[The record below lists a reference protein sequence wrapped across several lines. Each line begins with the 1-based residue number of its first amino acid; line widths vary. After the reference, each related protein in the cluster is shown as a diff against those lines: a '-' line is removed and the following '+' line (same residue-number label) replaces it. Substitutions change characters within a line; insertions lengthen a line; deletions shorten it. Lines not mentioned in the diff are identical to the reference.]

1 MLSTMMDIP
10 LSLTRILEYGASVHG
25 STTVTTWHGE
35 GTGSEFDPAEEV
47 TFRDIAARAAAFA
60 HAIHDDLGIT
70 GDERVGSFMWNC
82 AEHLEVMFGT
92 ACKGAIFA
100 PLNKQLMNDQIR
112 HIINHAE
119 ISAIVCDP
127 RLAQQ
132 LGKVLV
138 GTDSVKSVII
148 TGAQPAQQFAHLF
161 PRGIEVYSYEA
172 LIDGRSTVYD
182 WPELDERTAAALC
195 YSTGTTGAPKGVLY
209 SHRSLYL
216 EAMQLRSSDSLCITH
231 GETFLCCI
239 PICHV
244 LSWGVPFTC
253 FMTGT
258 PLVLP
263 DADVS
268 APTLAKAIAATS
280 PRVAHGVP
288 TIWIQLFV
296 HYMHHPPER
305 MTLTEIYAGGSP
317 VPPTLIKMWEER
329 YGVDVVHVWGMVE
342 TSTVGSV
349 ARPPQGASGDTRWA
363 YRISQGRIPASLE
376 YRVVNDGQVVAR
388 TDRNAGELQVRGN
401 LVTGSYYHSPTAEP
415 GEIASEFR
423 GKQVEAAEGK
433 FTADGWLRTG
443 DVGSVTKDGF
453 LTVEDRARDVI
464 RSGGEWIYSVQLE
477 NLIMS
482 DPLVVEAAVIGYP
495 DKQWVERPLAVTVL
509 AEGASPTI
517 ETAERLRASMRKE
530 LPSWMLPEYWTFVKS
545 IDKTSVGKFDKKDLR
560 THLAEGEYNIIRLKG
575 PGESQRL
582 AATEA
587 TELSREN

>member
-1 MLSTMMDIP
+1 MMDIP

-25 STTVTTWHGE
+25 DTTVTTWHGE

-60 HAIHDDLGIT
+60 HAIHDELGIT
-70 GDERVGSFMWNC
+70 SDERVGSFMWNC

-138 GTDSVKSVII
+138 GTDSVGSVII

-161 PRGIEVYSYEA
+161 PRGVEVYSYEA

-363 YRISQGRIPASLE
+363 YRVSQGRIPASLE

-388 TDRNAGELQVRGN
+388 TDRNAGELQVRGPQVMRGYLGN
-401 LVTGSYYHSPTAEP
+401 P
-415 GEIASEFR
+415 GATRNAI
-423 GKQVEAAEGK
+423 V
-433 FTADGWLRTG
+433 DGWLRTG
-443 DVGSVTKDGF
+443 DIARVNPDATVTVVDRAKDVFKYHGFQIAPAELEALMLTHPQIDDVAVAERGGVPKAFVVKQGPLDEAQVMEWVAASVTAYKK
-453 LTVEDRARDVI
+453 VRAVAFVDAIPRNAAGKI
-464 RSGGEWIYSVQLE
+464 LRN
-477 NLIMS
+477 NL
-482 DPLVVEAAVIGYP
+482 
-495 DKQWVERPLAVTVL
+495 
-509 AEGASPTI
+509 
-517 ETAERLRASMRKE
+517 
-530 LPSWMLPEYWTFVKS
+530 
-545 IDKTSVGKFDKKDLR
+545 
-560 THLAEGEYNIIRLKG
+560 
-575 PGESQRL
+575 
-582 AATEA
+582 
-587 TELSREN
+587 